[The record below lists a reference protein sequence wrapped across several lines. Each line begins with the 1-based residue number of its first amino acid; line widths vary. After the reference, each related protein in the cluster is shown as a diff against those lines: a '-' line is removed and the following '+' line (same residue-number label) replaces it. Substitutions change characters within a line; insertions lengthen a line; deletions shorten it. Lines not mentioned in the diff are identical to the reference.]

1 MSDDVVKQANCGAC
15 ESEACSAKSKRPSET
30 DEQFE
35 ARQAVQRRMCR
46 IKHKVLV
53 LSGKGGVGK
62 STVAVNMAMALALA
76 GQRVGLLDVDV
87 HGPSVPKML
96 GIEGSPI
103 QTEDDAL
110 LPVEVDG
117 VKVMSIGLL
126 LPEGDEAIIWR
137 GPMKMGVIQQFLKD
151 VAWGDLDFLVIDSPP
166 GTGDEPLSA
175 CQLIENADGAVVV
188 TTPQEVSVADVR
200 RCVNFCRRLNLPVL
214 GVIENMSGF
223 VCPHC
228 GQETQ
233 IFKSGGGVSMA
244 ADMGAPFLG
253 KIPLDPQV
261 ADACDA
267 GNTYIQQYADSPAA
281 VAMLEAVRPILEME
295 AAADAGKA
303 QPAPAGNSTK
313 RIAIPVADGKLA
325 MHFGHCEQFAFFD
338 VDLEG
343 RTVVS
348 KTTAVPPAHEPG
360 VLPRWLS
367 EQGAHVIISGGMG
380 SRAQGLFA
388 DQDID
393 VIVGARSGT
402 PEAVVQA
409 YLDDT
414 LETGANICD
423 H

>member
-1 MSDDVVKQANCGAC
+1 MSDDDAKQANCRAC
-15 ESEACSAKSKRPSET
+15 ESEACGARSKRPGET
-30 DEQFE
+30 NEQFE

-96 GIEGSPI
+96 GIEGSAV
-103 QTEDDAL
+103 QTQDEAL
-110 LPVEVDG
+110 LPVEVGG

-126 LPEGDEAIIWR
+126 LAEGDEAVIWR

-151 VAWGDLDFLVIDSPP
+151 VAWGDLDFLVVDSPP

-175 CQLIENADGAVVV
+175 CQLIEDADGAVVV

-233 IFKSGGGVSMA
+233 IFKSGGGGAMA

-253 KIPLDPQV
+253 KIPLDPHV

-281 VAMLEAVRPILEME
+281 AAMIEAVRPILEIATPPNPGE
-295 AAADAGKA
+295 A
-303 QPAPAGNSTK
+303 QPAPAGDRTK
-313 RIAIPVADGKLA
+313 RIAVPVAGGKLA

-343 RTVVS
+343 RSVVS

-367 EQGAHVIISGGMG
+367 EQGADVIISGGMG

-388 DQDID
+388 EQGID
-393 VIVGARSGT
+393 VLVGAPSDR

-409 YLDDT
+409 YLDGT
-414 LETGANICD
+414 LETGANVCD